1 MNVGKQASADSLPER
16 ASTGI
21 QSRLRRLNFR
31 TKLAIIST
39 SICLACLLVAG
50 VAIAIHQKTALEQL
64 LRQRTQILAAVVAAN
79 SEAALS
85 FDDAVAARLVLS
97 NLAPDSGVEEAQLLI
112 PGRAGSPVELR
123 RFASFTRNAAAPQ
136 PLPEFDGQSMLAIGD
151 RLHLLQP
158 ILQGGQPIG
167 FLYMRVHMAELVAL
181 QNQLLQLTALLGAI
195 VVLLAWF
202 LSRQLQGVVTRPV
215 TELLTTTD
223 AVRRSKDYGL
233 RARVL
238 GEDELGELTRAVN
251 AMLAEVQAHD
261 SARER
266 VEADIRELN
275 EQLEHKVR
283 ARTEDL
289 QASNL
294 DLQEAIGSLRRTQRQ
309 LVESEKLA
317 ALGALVAG
325 VAHEINTPLG
335 VCVTVASHFA
345 ESVQGLQRA
354 YRDGM
359 RRSELEQFIADA
371 DQALEIINGNLR
383 RAADLVRSFKQVAVD
398 QGSEER
404 RRIDAADYLA
414 EVMNSLR
421 PELKRQKVGL
431 ALDCPQGIVL
441 DSYPGVIAQILT
453 NLTINAC
460 QHAFSGQADPQ
471 IRIVGRCE
479 GQQFVL
485 HFEDNGCGMSDDV
498 QQRLFEPFFT
508 TRRASG
514 GSGLG
519 LHIVHNQVH
528 KTLHGSIECSQR
540 PGGGSSFVLR
550 MPLST
555 PAATHAAAPG

>member
-1 MNVGKQASADSLPER
+1 MKAARSDSAAALGR
-16 ASTGI
+16 GNLAGA
-21 QSRLRRLNFR
+21 QRRLSKLNFR

-50 VAIAIHQKTALEQL
+50 VTIAIHQEAALEQV
-64 LRQRTQILAAVVAAN
+64 LRQRAQTLAAVVAAN
-79 SEAALS
+79 SEAAVS
-85 FDDAVAARLVLS
+85 FDDAVAARLVLA
-97 NLAPDSGVEEAQLLI
+97 NLAPDSSVEEAQLLLPEL
-112 PGRAGSPVELR
+112 PGKAALR
-123 RFASFTRNAAAPQ
+123 RLAAFTRHRATPQ
-136 PLPEFDGQSMLAIGD
+136 ALPDLQPGKPMTMGD
-151 RLHLLQP
+151 QLYLLQP
-158 ILQGGQPIG
+158 VRQGDETIG
-167 FLYMRVHMAELVAL
+167 YLYLRVRMAELEALQTQLAKVTAALVAL
-181 QNQLLQLTALLGAI
+181 

-223 AVRRSKDYGL
+223 AVRRSKNYGL

-238 GEDELGELTRAVN
+238 GEDELGELTEAVN

-261 SARER
+261 RARER

-345 ESVQGLQRA
+345 ESVDALQRA

-359 RRSELEQFIADA
+359 RRSDLEQFIADA
-371 DQALEIINGNLR
+371 GQALEIINGNLR

-404 RRIDAADYLA
+404 RQIDIAEYLA

-421 PELKRQKVGL
+421 PELKRQKVRF
-431 ALDCPQGIVL
+431 ALDCPVGIML

-453 NLTINAC
+453 NLSINAC
-460 QHAFSGQADPQ
+460 QHAFADQADPQ
-471 IRIVGRCE
+471 IRISGRRH
-479 GQQFVL
+479 GQEFEL
-485 HFEDNGCGMSDDV
+485 SFEDNGVGMSDEV
-498 QQRLFEPFFT
+498 QQRIFEPFFT

-528 KTLHGSIECSQR
+528 KTLHGSIECMTR
-540 PGGGSSFVLR
+540 EGGGSRFVLR
-550 MPLST
+550 MPIST
-555 PAATHAAAPG
+555 PPAQKPAAPA

>member
-1 MNVGKQASADSLPER
+1 MKAARSDSAAALGHGTLAGAQR
-16 ASTGI
+16 
-21 QSRLRRLNFR
+21 RLSKLNFR

-50 VAIAIHQKTALEQL
+50 VTIAIHQEAALEQV
-64 LRQRTQILAAVVAAN
+64 LRQRAQTLAAVVAAN
-79 SEAALS
+79 SEAAVS
-85 FDDAVAARLVLS
+85 FDDAVAARLVLA
-97 NLAPDSGVEEAQLLI
+97 NLAPDSSVEEAQLLLPEL
-112 PGRAGSPVELR
+112 PGEAALR
-123 RFASFTRNAAAPQ
+123 RLAAFTRHGATPQ
-136 PLPEFDGQSMLAIGD
+136 ALPDLQPGKPMTMGD
-151 RLHLLQP
+151 QLYLLQP
-158 ILQGGQPIG
+158 VRQGDEAIG
-167 FLYMRVHMAELVAL
+167 YLYLRVRMAELEALQTQLAKVTAALVAL
-181 QNQLLQLTALLGAI
+181 

-223 AVRRSKDYGL
+223 AVRRSKNYGL

-238 GEDELGELTRAVN
+238 GEDELGELTEAVN

-261 SARER
+261 RARER

-345 ESVQGLQRA
+345 ESVDGLQRA

-359 RRSELEQFIADA
+359 RRSDLEQFIADA
-371 DQALEIINGNLR
+371 GQALEIINGNLR

-404 RRIDAADYLA
+404 RQIDIAEYLA

-421 PELKRQKVGL
+421 PELKRQKVRF
-431 ALDCPQGIVL
+431 ALDCPVGIML

-453 NLTINAC
+453 NLSINAC
-460 QHAFSGQADPQ
+460 QHAFADQADPQ
-471 IRIVGRCE
+471 IRISGRRHGLE
-479 GQQFVL
+479 FEL
-485 HFEDNGCGMSDDV
+485 SFEDNGVGMSDEV
-498 QQRLFEPFFT
+498 QQRIFEPFFT

-528 KTLHGSIECSQR
+528 KTLHGSIECMTR
-540 PGGGSSFVLR
+540 EGGGSRFVLR
-550 MPLST
+550 MPIST
-555 PAATHAAAPG
+555 PPAEKPAAPV